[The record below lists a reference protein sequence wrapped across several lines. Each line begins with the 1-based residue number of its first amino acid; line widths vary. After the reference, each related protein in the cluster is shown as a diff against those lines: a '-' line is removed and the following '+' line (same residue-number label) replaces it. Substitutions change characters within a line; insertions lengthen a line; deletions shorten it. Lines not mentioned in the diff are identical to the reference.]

1 MQHILAIKLS
11 YGLVWNLNTRSAVG
25 LKCLGDS
32 SVECGIFYLILISFF
47 YISPTRPSRLWS
59 QFKFEESAPFF
70 GTFKWQKCPRWTSH
84 TGYLLPASCLQPALW
99 SLQWVRPLQW
109 SNPIICPIKP
119 VVFFF
124 FFFLHT
130 LLCNM
135 LSDRSEAD
143 WTLHRIRFN
152 FSCGLG
158 AGQQNCLVIEDTGT
172 ETSVGGAKSLYGIN
186 QLSGKTLGPVVALI
200 IQAWAPK
207 ICSGTNCSMKCP
219 RNTDCNQWQG
229 YYSQLTVVVPAERGE
244 KSNYK

>member
-124 FFFLHT
+124 FFFYTHCCAT
-130 LLCNM
+130 C
-135 LSDRSEAD
+135 
-143 WTLHRIRFN
+143 
-152 FSCGLG
+152 
-158 AGQQNCLVIEDTGT
+158 CLI
-172 ETSVGGAKSLYGIN
+172 GAKQTGPYTG
-186 QLSGKTLGPVVALI
+186 SGSISPAGWEPGSRT
-200 IQAWAPK
+200 AW
-207 ICSGTNCSMKCP
+207 
-219 RNTDCNQWQG
+219 
-229 YYSQLTVVVPAERGE
+229 L
-244 KSNYK
+244 